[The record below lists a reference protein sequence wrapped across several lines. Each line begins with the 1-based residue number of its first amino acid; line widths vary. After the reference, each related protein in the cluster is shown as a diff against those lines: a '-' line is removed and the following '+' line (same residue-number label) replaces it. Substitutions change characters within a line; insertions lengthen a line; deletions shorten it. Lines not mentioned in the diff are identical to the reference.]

1 MSQLSPEDRQQLVKH
16 LKAKWGSVN
25 HAYQVGP
32 AAKHVLVVGRSTLL
46 VVGVAGKH
54 TSGVGVGRWLR

>member
-25 HAYQVGP
+25 HAYQVGLGGGADGWGWLWSL
-32 AAKHVLVVGRSTLL
+32 AAEGRQYP
-46 VVGVAGKH
+46 G
-54 TSGVGVGRWLR
+54 